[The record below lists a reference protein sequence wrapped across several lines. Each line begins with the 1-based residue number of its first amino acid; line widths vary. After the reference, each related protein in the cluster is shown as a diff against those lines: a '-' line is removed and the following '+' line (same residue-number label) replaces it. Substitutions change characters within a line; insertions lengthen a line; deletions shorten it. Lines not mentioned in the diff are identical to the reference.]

1 MTTPLVAARSAK
13 EDAEMSNVLAAVLRW
28 FSASPNGADGRGEGR
43 GLPADDYDRRV
54 RELEERAGRLFLP

>member
-1 MTTPLVAARSAK
+1 
-13 EDAEMSNVLAAVLRW
+13 MSNVLAAVLRW